1 MPPKLALLIALA
13 FIAFVFV
20 AERKR
25 NVDVSPALFWVLLWC
40 LVAASRPV
48 GMWLYLWGVP
58 ALGSDD
64 PTEGSLPER
73 LFYGT
78 LMLIGMFLLARRRFE
93 PAAWGRDNIWILLLF
108 FYMAVS
114 IVWSDYPMVSFKR
127 LVKSFGAMIM
137 ALVVLTEANPM
148 EAVSAVLRRCAYI
161 HIPLSVIVI
170 KYFRDIGVSFSYF
183 GETSWVGIATSKNT
197 LGQVAAVSA
206 LYFIWEWLRNA
217 GNKEGRVIRA
227 LYLVMSLW
235 LLKGA
240 DDSVSMTS
248 LTVFALC
255 LFVFW
260 RLQRFEARPLEGG
273 RFFVAMSV
281 MILGM
286 LGFFITHSLV
296 HFPEDSLFG
305 AAVKA
310 LGRDMTFTGR
320 TEIWH
325 DVYQVASRS
334 PLVGVGYGA
343 FWIGRLANIPWTE
356 QMTWTLGQ
364 AHNGY
369 VDTYLQLGWVGVF
382 LLLAVIVSAMPRIV
396 RSFHVDFEYGRFR
409 MTFFLVILFVNITES
424 TFLRGEH
431 FLWFL
436 FLLTALSLPWTG
448 NQTVDAAVEA
458 TAPRAMPST
467 KTRAGA

>member
-13 FIAFVFV
+13 FIVFVFI

-25 NVDVSPALFWVLLWC
+25 NVEVSPALFWVLLWC
-40 LVAASRPV
+40 LVASSRPV
-48 GMWLYLWGVP
+48 GVWLYLLGVP
-58 ALGSDD
+58 VLGSDD

-73 LFYGT
+73 VFYGT
-78 LMLIGMFLLARRRFE
+78 LMLIGVFFLVRRTIDRT
-93 PAAWGRDNIWILLLF
+93 ALGRDNIWILLLF
-108 FYMAVS
+108 FYMGVS
-114 IVWSDYPMVSFKR
+114 IVWSDYPIVSFKR

-148 EAVSAVLRRCAYI
+148 EAVSAVLRRCAYV
-161 HIPLSVIVI
+161 HIPLSLMVI

-197 LGQVAAVSA
+197 LGQVAAISA

-227 LYLVMSLW
+227 LYIVMSLW

-248 LTVFALC
+248 VTVFSLC
-255 LFVFW
+255 LFLFW
-260 RLQRFEARPLEGG
+260 RLQRYKTRPLQGG
-273 RFFVAMSV
+273 RFFVVMSV
-281 MILGM
+281 TILGM
-286 LGFFITHSLV
+286 LVFFITHALV
-296 HFPEDSLFG
+296 HFSEDSLFG
-305 AAVKA
+305 GVVKA

-325 DVYQVASRS
+325 DVFQVASRS

-364 AHNGY
+364 AHSGY
-369 VDTYLQLGWVGVF
+369 VDTYLQLGWVGVC
-382 LLLAVIVSAMPRIV
+382 LLFAVILSAIPQII
-396 RSFHVDFEYGRFR
+396 RSFYVDFEYGRFR

-436 FLLTALSLPWTG
+436 FLLTAISVPLANEQCVDFALARVDRQLPHSPY
-448 NQTVDAAVEA
+448 NKD
-458 TAPRAMPST
+458 
-467 KTRAGA
+467 